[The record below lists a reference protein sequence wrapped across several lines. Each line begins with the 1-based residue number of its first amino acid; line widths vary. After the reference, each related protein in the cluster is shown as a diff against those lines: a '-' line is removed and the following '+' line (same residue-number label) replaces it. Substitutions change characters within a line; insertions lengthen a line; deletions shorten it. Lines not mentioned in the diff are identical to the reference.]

1 MTRPRT
7 KSATPCVTS
16 RTAPTAQKV
25 VSELQQVEDSRE
37 LQALQALRDE
47 MRAVID
53 HFTERPVI
61 TAVDVTEEDARWIM
75 RYDRRAAAKADD
87 PVLFGDAA

>member
-61 TAVDVTEEDARWIM
+61 TAEDVTEDDARWIM
-75 RYDRRAAAKADD
+75 RYDRLRAQLAKGG
-87 PVLFGDAA
+87 LL